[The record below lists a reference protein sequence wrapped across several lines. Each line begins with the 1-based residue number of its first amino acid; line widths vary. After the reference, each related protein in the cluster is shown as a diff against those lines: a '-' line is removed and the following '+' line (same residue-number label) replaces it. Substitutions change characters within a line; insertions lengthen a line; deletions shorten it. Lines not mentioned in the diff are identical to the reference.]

1 MATIAQV
8 IDPGIDPVADH
19 PITTETT
26 NETPVEEKN
35 KIIFTG
41 THRNMAVGVA
51 MFATATLAFSMDLT
65 HTFFARATAWTFV
78 LWGLLFIYGS
88 LLDVYQSYE
97 VREDAL
103 VIRNPIRFLLPTK
116 VWAWENIQRVDLVV
130 RRNDAEYQDTTL
142 KVYYQEP
149 GELTIER
156 EDRVYDPELA
166 RLIIENA
173 GLQPVDKKNPTNLVQ
188 LPKAKATYIWNK
200 TGRMAA

>member
-1 MATIAQV
+1 MTTIAQAMEQ
-8 IDPGIDPVADH
+8 VADH
-19 PITTETT
+19 SSESEIT
-26 NETPVEEKN
+26 NETPVNEKT

-51 MFATATLAFSMDLT
+51 MFVTATLAFSMDLT

-88 LLDVYQSYE
+88 LLDVYQTYE
-97 VREDAL
+97 VRDDAL
-103 VIRNPIRFLLPTK
+103 VIRNPIRFLMGNK
-116 VWAWENIQRVDLVV
+116 VWVWENLQRIDLVV
-130 RRNDAEYQDTTL
+130 RRTDAEYQDTTL

-166 RLIIENA
+166 RLIIERA
-173 GLQPVDKKNPTNLVQ
+173 GLQPVDKKNPTNLAQ

>member
-1 MATIAQV
+1 MTTIAQV
-8 IDPGIDPVADH
+8 IDPVIDSGADH
-19 PITTETT
+19 PVETETT
-26 NETPVEEKN
+26 NETPVSEN
-35 KIIFTG
+35 SKIIFTG

-51 MFATATLAFSMDLT
+51 MFVTGTLAFSMDLT
-65 HTFFARATAWTFV
+65 HTFFAEATAWTFV

-97 VREDAL
+97 VSEDAL

-116 VWAWENIQRVDLVV
+116 VWAWENLQRVDLVV
-130 RRNDAEYQDTTL
+130 RRTDAEYQDTTL

-166 RLIIENA
+166 RLIIERA
-173 GLQPVDKKNPTNLVQ
+173 GLQPVDKKNPSDLTQ